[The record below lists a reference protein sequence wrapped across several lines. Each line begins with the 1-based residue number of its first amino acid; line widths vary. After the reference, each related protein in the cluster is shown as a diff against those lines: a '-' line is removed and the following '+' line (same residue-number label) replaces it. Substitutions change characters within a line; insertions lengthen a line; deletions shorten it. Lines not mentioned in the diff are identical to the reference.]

1 MSKYSHKPI
10 YVILLV
16 LLIGCILGTALTNL
30 IIIIMPDSIFPESVV
45 RNFFIQKTVIGFDDI
60 KVDLNVMKFTLGF
73 KFDVSILSI
82 LGIGIS
88 WYFLRYFK

>member
-10 YVILLV
+10 NVILLV